1 MIIQVPGNW
10 ILDPLK
16 SIVRFTGSPRIGSS
30 SMYVL
35 ITTQLSKT
43 DCLLNY
49 QMNPIFTQKNNEHR
63 VYALI
68 TDKLANTEYLL
79 NF

>member
-1 MIIQVPGNW
+1 
-10 ILDPLK
+10 
-16 SIVRFTGSPRIGSS
+16 
-30 SMYVL
+30 
-35 ITTQLSKT
+35 
-43 DCLLNY
+43 
-49 QMNPIFTQKNNEHR
+49 MNPIFTQKNNEHR